1 MCLNVPAKNVYL
13 WIQNSASIPKN
24 YSFFCFRCKHGVHVG
39 GLINFGQ
46 WRMLKQDS
54 TLSRWARSYHIWT
67 DLFLGGLAGSVYR
80 DLALSSK
87 RFIPPWLL
95 SLVSDNR
102 LQCSSRPPVFFS
114 RHCCV
119 KYLSVSWLWNCI
131 FTLKGDTH
139 HLSRVPP
146 CGALETNKVKI
157 NVWYSLKQS
166 MGWKQNKADDV

>member
-1 MCLNVPAKNVYL
+1 MCLNVPAKIFYL
-13 WIQNSASIPKN
+13 WIKNSASIPKID
-24 YSFFCFRCKHGVHVG
+24 SFFCFRCKHGVHVG

-114 RHCCV
+114 PPLLCKVSQCKLTVKLHFYSQRRHTSSFPRP
-119 KYLSVSWLWNCI
+119 SVRCPRN
-131 FTLKGDTH
+131 
-139 HLSRVPP
+139 
-146 CGALETNKVKI
+146 
-157 NVWYSLKQS
+157 
-166 MGWKQNKADDV
+166 